1 MEGLNKETRC
11 RGTRRQ
17 LEERVQWTLKGT
29 GRLSAHSPRSHYER
43 ARKRERER
51 ERAREQE
58 RETRIGI
65 LKRMLGSVCVCVR
78 MLFSVDYE
86 GFTKGRVGMLPSKI
100 YVLSHTNTHTHN
112 HTQL

>member
-51 ERAREQE
+51 ERESERARERDKNWNSE
-58 RETRIGI
+58 KDAGE
-65 LKRMLGSVCVCVR
+65 CVR
-78 MLFSVDYE
+78 VC
-86 GFTKGRVGMLPSKI
+86 KNVI
-100 YVLSHTNTHTHN
+100 
-112 HTQL
+112 QC